1 MATYWSIDYLTGRP
15 CPEMMYKLWKYSKLS
30 QDLICYQHDCA
41 DTDIFQN
48 IIVAYD
54 NINILILNLCCG
66 AINHLVLVFKLG
78 LISID

>member
-1 MATYWSIDYLTGRP
+1 
-15 CPEMMYKLWKYSKLS
+15 MMNKLWKYRQLS
-30 QDLICYQHDCA
+30 LDLICYQHDCA
-41 DTDIFQN
+41 VRDIFQN

-66 AINHLVLVFKLG
+66 VINHLDLVFKLG